1 MTDLRKAL
9 VDYLVL
15 RRSLG
20 YKLVTDEHLLG
31 QFLDFLE
38 AADAEVITTVL
49 AISWATLPSDV
60 NPGWRGQR
68 LSAVRC
74 FASFVA
80 SIDEATEV
88 PPAGCLPGRPTR
100 ATPYIHSD
108 AEVEAIMTAARSLS
122 NPLLAHTYEALIGLL
137 AVTGLR
143 IGEAICLSRDDILL
157 DEACVRVIEGKL
169 GKSREVPLA
178 PSSVE
183 ALRRF
188 AAIRDELCPTPCHDS
203 FFRSTKGTRLT
214 YARVRQTFAELCQ
227 RAGVVTTSTRL
238 RPRLHDLRHRFAVT
252 TLISWQEAGADVG
265 ALLPLLSTVM
275 GHVNPASTYWYLT
288 STPELMAPV
297 AARLEETFEAER

>member
-100 ATPYIHSD
+100 ATPYIYSD

-178 PSSVE
+178 RSSVDASPRSATSFVQRRATTASFARRRGRGSPTRGCGRPSPNSASEPASSRRRRASGQGCTICATVSRLQPSSPGKRP
-183 ALRRF
+183 APTSARSCRCCRR
-188 AAIRDELCPTPCHDS
+188 
-203 FFRSTKGTRLT
+203 
-214 YARVRQTFAELCQ
+214 
-227 RAGVVTTSTRL
+227 
-238 RPRLHDLRHRFAVT
+238 
-252 TLISWQEAGADVG
+252 
-265 ALLPLLSTVM
+265 
-275 GHVNPASTYWYLT
+275 
-288 STPELMAPV
+288 
-297 AARLEETFEAER
+297 